1 VVKLINVGIIGLG
14 KMGLLHAGIFNALE
28 NSKVT
33 AIAEKNKFIVSA
45 LKNHIPK
52 INMYTDYE
60 KMFRKEDLDALVIT
74 TPVFLH
80 KEMVL
85 DAEDY
90 GVHIFVEKPLA
101 INGDECRS
109 ILDRKTEQKTTVGYC
124 RRFIETYRLV
134 KKLID
139 ESVLGPVNFFQSQI
153 FVEQVLQKENGWFY
167 DPKKSGGGVLMDLGS
182 HALDLS
188 HYFFGDLNTVR
199 AVGKEIYSESVE
211 DYASLVMKFKNGILG
226 SLQASWSMR
235 NYRLPETKF
244 NIQFENGMVT
254 VTEKYVEIYSDVK
267 NEMLKK
273 GWNTFYKQNLTKNV
287 PVDIGGTEY
296 TAEDQHFLECINSDC
311 ESLCNF
317 KEAAKTNFVI
327 DNSYSSI
334 QDGKTKKVKYGV

>member
-80 KEMVL
+80 KEMVF

-90 GVHIFVEKPLA
+90 GVNIFVEKPLA

-109 ILDRKTEQKTTVGYC
+109 ILNKKTDQKTSVGYC
-124 RRFIETYRLV
+124 RRFLGTYQLV

-153 FVEQVLQKENGWFY
+153 FVEQVFQKEKGWFY
-167 DPKKSGGGVLMDLGS
+167 HLEKK
-182 HALDLS
+182 
-188 HYFFGDLNTVR
+188 T
-199 AVGKEIYSESVE
+199 
-211 DYASLVMKFKNGILG
+211 
-226 SLQASWSMR
+226 
-235 NYRLPETKF
+235 
-244 NIQFENGMVT
+244 
-254 VTEKYVEIYSDVK
+254 
-267 NEMLKK
+267 
-273 GWNTFYKQNLTKNV
+273 
-287 PVDIGGTEY
+287 
-296 TAEDQHFLECINSDC
+296 
-311 ESLCNF
+311 
-317 KEAAKTNFVI
+317 
-327 DNSYSSI
+327 
-334 QDGKTKKVKYGV
+334 